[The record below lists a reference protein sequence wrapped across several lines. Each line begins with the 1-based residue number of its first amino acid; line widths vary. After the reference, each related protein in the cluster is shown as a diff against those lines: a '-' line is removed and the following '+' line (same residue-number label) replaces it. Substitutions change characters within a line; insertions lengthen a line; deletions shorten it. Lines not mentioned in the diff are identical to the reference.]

1 MLNHV
6 VVSYHQQFTLHTHSQ
21 LLRHFYF
28 FGINLFN
35 VTLCI
40 LRPEINSMARSLEN
54 FLCR

>member
-28 FGINLFN
+28 FGRNLFN